1 MNIEIKNEDIIISTF
16 NTGTGFSTRFDVGV
30 KIKHIPT
37 GVFVSSAEGRSAHAN
52 KDIAFKLLK
61 HHLERFY
68 NMNPELKPMNTK
80 PTIELTQIELRWR
93 ICEVLGTILN
103 SRDVS
108 LWDNWPGTQYLAEHV
123 SRNLGDIVE
132 FSKGKIKRGSKVKI
146 IEGFSK
152 GSVGIVDFV
161 EPLDTVD
168 AKFWVT
174 RHGDSSPKF
183 WLKHELEL
191 LE

>member
-1 MNIEIKNEDIIISTF
+1 MNIEIKPRDIVVSTF
-16 NTGTGFSTRFDVGV
+16 HTGTGFSIRPNAGV
-30 KIKHIPT
+30 KILHIPS
-37 GVFVSSAEGRSAHAN
+37 GVEVIATEGRSQHAN
-52 KDIAFKLLK
+52 KDIAFKLLTK
-61 HHLERFY
+61 HLEHY
-68 NMNPELKPMNTK
+68 YKDALPTDTK
-80 PTIELTQIELRWR
+80 PTIELTQKELRNR
-93 ICEVLGTILN
+93 ITEVLGTILN

-146 IEGFSK
+146 VEGFST

-161 EPLDTVD
+161 EPFSNAD
-168 AKFWVT
+168 AKVWVT
-174 RHGDSSPKF
+174 RTGASGPNC

-191 LE
+191 IE